1 MRKHKEKLGGCRAML
16 CLFHAVLLQS
26 SGTVSASTI
35 WCLCADAVVKFL
47 RRTLRNAI
55 KTPAGCVRCSVPP
68 SPPCAA
74 VCVFA
79 HSRTTSDLGNL
90 RWCVCRGEEDA
101 EKDEGDRAKYILRV
115 TMANARKV
123 QTVRLEKASED
134 QPLTGPPNE
143 KLALT
148 TKRLR
153 GWKTDYEP
161 PKGHE
166 RADYGGRN
174 EEEREQEGDLYSS
187 DEEGPVES
195 GQLDYDQGFR
205 SDDEEAG
212 SSGEGALA
220 TEIVNFRCHR
230 GCPLRSGPCLRDTL
244 PTNSL
249 CATALSARVAAS
261 ELLSGCRTG

>member
-1 MRKHKEKLGGCRAML
+1 
-16 CLFHAVLLQS
+16 
-26 SGTVSASTI
+26 
-35 WCLCADAVVKFL
+35 
-47 RRTLRNAI
+47 
-55 KTPAGCVRCSVPP
+55 
-68 SPPCAA
+68 
-74 VCVFA
+74 
-79 HSRTTSDLGNL
+79 
-90 RWCVCRGEEDA
+90 VCRGEEDA
-101 EKDEGDRAKYILRV
+101 EKDDGDRAKYILRV

-166 RADYGGRN
+166 RADYGGRG
-174 EEEREQEGDLYSS
+174 EEDREQEGDLYSS
-187 DEEGPVES
+187 DEEGPVEA

-212 SSGEGALA
+212 SSGEGALG
-220 TEIVNFRCHR
+220 TDIVNLGCHR
-230 GCPLRSGPCLRDTL
+230 GTPLHLVLACAIPCRQSRCMCLPYVLGGPRWSCWQDVTQ
-244 PTNSL
+244 
-249 CATALSARVAAS
+249 AEV
-261 ELLSGCRTG
+261 